1 MTVIGI
7 LRVHIA
13 KMGIIEKVELIR
25 VTLLAIDNK
34 ELMAL
39 SLLSTLVMRAR

>member
-13 KMGIIEKVELIR
+13 KMGITKKVELTI
-25 VTLLAIDNK
+25 VSLPAIDNQ

-39 SLLSTLVMRAR
+39 SLLSTLVMRGR